1 MTTEALQALYRGDAE
16 RASELLGPDESL
28 SAPEAAA
35 FGRSDRLRQLLE
47 ADPRNANAWSDDG
60 FSALHLAI
68 FGGQEESAQLLMESG
83 ADLEA
88 LSRNENVVVRPLH
101 TAAFV
106 RSPALATILL
116 DAGADPNSRAEHGFT
131 ALHSAAQN
139 GDVELAR
146 LLVDRGADPSLTT
159 EDGKTPADYASSDE
173 MSEIVSGGASHS
185 RPGR

>member
-1 MTTEALQALYRGDAE
+1 MSTQSLQALYSGDLD
-16 RASELLGPDESL
+16 RARELLGADETL

-35 FGRSDRLRQLLE
+35 FGRTDRLRRLLE
-47 ADPRNANAWSDDG
+47 EDAQNANAWTDDG

-68 FGGQEESAQLLMESG
+68 YGGQEEAAKLLVDSG

-88 LSRNENVVVRPLH
+88 LSRHETVVVRPLQ

-106 RSPALATILL
+106 RSAPLAKLLL
-116 DAGADPNSRAEHGFT
+116 DAGADPNSRAEHDFT

-146 LLVDRGADPSLTT
+146 LLLARGADPSLRT
-159 EDGKTPADYASSDE
+159 EDGKSPADYASSDE
-173 MSEIVSGGASHS
+173 IAAIVSGDPSRS